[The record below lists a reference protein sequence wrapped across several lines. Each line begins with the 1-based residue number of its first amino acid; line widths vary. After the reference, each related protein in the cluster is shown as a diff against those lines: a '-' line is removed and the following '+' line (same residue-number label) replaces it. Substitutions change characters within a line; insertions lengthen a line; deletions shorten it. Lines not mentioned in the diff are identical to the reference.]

1 MKFKK
6 KMVRGVYV
14 PLAAFAVALAV
25 MAFPY
30 SPAKT
35 VEAKPSSGCEG
46 DIKIEGDGGD
56 FMAPAG
62 SEIAFICIK
71 AGNEIFTFLPGDRGD
86 GCYVLD
92 WWCRCTVT
100 VSGGGTGRDCKEISH
115 IAVTFEPGICR
126 G

>member
-6 KMVRGVYV
+6 KLGWGVHV

-35 VEAKPSSGCEG
+35 VEAGGGSGCEG
-46 DIKIEGDGGD
+46 DLKIEGDGGQ
-56 FMAPAG
+56 FLAPPG
-62 SEIAFICIK
+62 SEIEFVCIK
-71 AGNEIFTFLPGDRGD
+71 AGNETFTFFPGDTGD

-92 WWCRCTVT
+92 WWCRCSVT
-100 VSGGGTGRDCKEISH
+100 ISGGGTGKDCKEISH
-115 IAVTFEPGICR
+115 IAVTFKPGVCP
-126 G
+126 